1 MKQDIRWLQRFQHY
15 RQALA
20 QLSEAVMLSKQRPLS
35 KLERQGL
42 IKAFEFTFELAW
54 NSLKDYFVWQGTTG
68 ISGSRDAF
76 RAAYKAEMIPS
87 GELWMQMLRSRNQTV
102 HIYDEAT
109 ADLILSAIID
119 TYHALFLALEQSLA
133 QRAADVNT

>member
-1 MKQDIRWLQRFQHY
+1 MTQDIRWLQRFQHY

-54 NSLKDYFVWQGTTG
+54 NSLKDYFVWQGITG

-76 RAAYKAEMIPS
+76 RTAYKAELIQS
-87 GELWMQMLRSRNQTV
+87 GELWMQMLHSRNQTV

-109 ADLILSAIID
+109 ADLILNAIVD
-119 TYHALFLALEQSLA
+119 TYHALFLTLEQRLA
-133 QRAADVNT
+133 QRATDVSA